1 MSDSKSMERLRG
13 ALKKAR
19 GRLDSGRLHVVMGNE
34 AADLDSMASAVVY
47 AWYKAERAGQGA
59 DACVPFVPIP
69 REDFK
74 LRTEALYLF
83 EAVGL
88 SPDDLLFSGDLDLQ
102 ALQSGGRLA
111 LTLVDHN
118 KLGPAF
124 AGLEG
129 AVEEIVDHHQDE
141 KLYPGA
147 ASRTIEGVGSCAT
160 LVAEK
165 VLKAIPELL
174 DAGCARLLLGTILL
188 DTVNLD
194 EKAGRVT
201 PKDRE
206 MADRLIVRSGAA
218 QKELFDRL
226 QFEKFNVAALD
237 TRDLLRKDY
246 KDYSAG
252 SVRYGM
258 SSVLLSVADW
268 AKKDPGLTDGLAKY
282 CAERGLSLLFAMNA
296 YTDPDFKR
304 ELVVYA
310 VKPELRKLVVDFLVS
325 RDLDLAPL
333 KGKAPAA
340 SENAA
345 FFSQGNGSYSRK
357 KLQPLLQEFLAGV

>member
-1 MSDSKSMERLRG
+1 MSESKSMERLRG
-13 ALKKAR
+13 ALKAAKDR
-19 GRLDSGRLHVVMGNE
+19 VNSGKLHVVMGNE
-34 AADLDSMASAVVY
+34 AADLDSMASAAVF
-47 AWYKAERAGQGA
+47 AWYKTERAGQGA
-59 DACVPFVPIP
+59 DPCVPFVPIP

-74 LRTEALYLF
+74 LRTESLYLF

-88 SPDDLLFSGDLDLQ
+88 SPDELLFAEDLDPA
-102 ALQSGGRLA
+102 ALHREGKLS

-124 AGLEG
+124 SGLEG
-129 AVEEIVDHHQDE
+129 AVKEIVDHHQDE

-147 ASRTIEGVGSCAT
+147 AARTIEGVGSCAT

-165 VLKAIPELL
+165 VLKEIPELL

-206 MADRLIVRSGAA
+206 VADRLIVRSGAA

-258 SSVLLSVADW
+258 SSVLLSFADW
-268 AKKDPGLTDGLAKY
+268 AKKDPKLTDGLAKY
-282 CAERGLSLLFAMNA
+282 SAERGLSLLFAMNA

-304 ELVVYA
+304 ELAVYA
-310 VKPELRKLVVDFLVS
+310 AKPELRKRAVDFLVS
-325 RDLDLAPL
+325 KDLQLAPL
-333 KGKAPAA
+333 KDKAPAA
-340 SENAA
+340 TENVV

-357 KLQPLLQEFLAGV
+357 KLQPLLQDFLAGV